1 MQHIFLDLLN
11 IPPWLLLLFLC
22 LVHCKQ
28 RREKCDRTQKAF
40 DYIDYYIIFFS
51 NEMNLSLNPKSHYM
65 DIIFKT

>member
-1 MQHIFLDLLN
+1 MVQHIFLDLLN

-40 DYIDYYIIFFS
+40 DYIDYY
-51 NEMNLSLNPKSHYM
+51 MNFVLMKWVLRLKRKHSIVDL
-65 DIIFKT
+65 F